1 MKKFL
6 SLGSNIGDR
15 LIHLNQANLLIANHP
30 RLNIV
35 SQSKVYETSPM
46 ENKNQDYFLNQ
57 VIEIRTKILP
67 LELLSIIQSIE
78 CEMGRHKT
86 AERYGPRII
95 DIDILT
101 FDNTIIN
108 KKGLTI
114 PHAKIKFRKFI
125 LKPWTDIASNYILP
139 NSNNTIKELLDS
151 ISHFDDEIR
160 EYN

>member
-1 MKKFL
+1 MTKFL

-15 LIHLNQANLLIANHP
+15 LIHLDKANLLIDNHP
-30 RLNIV
+30 QIDIV
-35 SQSKVYETSPM
+35 SQSRVYETSPM

-57 VIEIRTKILP
+57 VIEIRTEILP
-67 LELLSIIQSIE
+67 LELLSIIQGIE
-78 CEMGRHKT
+78 CGMGRQKT
-86 AERYGPRII
+86 DERYSPRII
-95 DIDILT
+95 DIDILV
-101 FDNTIIN
+101 FDSTVIN
-108 KKGLTI
+108 EKELTI

>member
-1 MKKFL
+1 MTKFL
-6 SLGSNIGDR
+6 SLGSNMGDR
-15 LIHLNQANLLIANHP
+15 LIYLDKANLLIANHP
-30 RLNIV
+30 QIDII

-67 LELLSIIQSIE
+67 LELLSIIQGIE
-78 CEMGRHKT
+78 YEMGRQKT

-95 DIDILT
+95 DIDILA
-101 FDNTIIN
+101 FDSTVIN
-108 KKGLTI
+108 KKELTI

-160 EYN
+160 EYS